1 MTSGIKDNKKL
12 LKIKKGVPTTARLKE
27 RLYISANSEKQMSGL
42 LIYTAEGSE
51 GSMGGLVSQGE
62 PEKIFEIK
70 KNSPGQMKKTLLGAL
85 MKVLNVAYFDTNLK
99 SKSIRIVY
107 TQSLFQ

>member
-62 PEKIFEIK
+62 PEKIFEK
-70 KNSPGQMKKTLLGAL
+70 KKSPGQMKKTLLGAL